1 MWSAIVRPSE
11 VVSRSFLSQKPK
23 VIKDVRFEVQIKTHG
38 KTSDVSTPPFWKK
51 LNSSG
56 YLTYSTSDLVFFI
69 NDDPRIKN
77 IE

>member
-1 MWSAIVRPSE
+1 M
-11 VVSRSFLSQKPK
+11 
-23 VIKDVRFEVQIKTHG
+23 FEVQIETHG

-56 YLTYSTSDLVFFI
+56 YLIYSTSDLDFYKLATTQEW
-69 NDDPRIKN
+69 KN